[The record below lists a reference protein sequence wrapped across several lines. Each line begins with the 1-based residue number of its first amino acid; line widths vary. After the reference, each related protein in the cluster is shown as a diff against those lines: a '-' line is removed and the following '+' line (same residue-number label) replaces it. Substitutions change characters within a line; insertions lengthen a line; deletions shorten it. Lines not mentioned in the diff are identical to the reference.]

1 MARINLK
8 KLIQR
13 NQETA
18 NILQQLISQS
28 GEVIA
33 ITDNKGEWLMGTTPT
48 DDTSFQLIEFDG
60 ADVGKV
66 YGKVGAKPIAN
77 LIQLLV
83 NQEQE
88 RKKLGTEVLDLYR
101 EVNLMYNFAQKLGET
116 IDQTDIA
123 QLTLEETNNLISATG
138 GMVALFQEDNN
149 QVDLV
154 ARFGN
159 PITEKESLTDQNH
172 LYRQLMTKE
181 AAGIINDFESD
192 EGTVI
197 SILYSPLKVKNHQL
211 GIILLISDKG
221 YHYTAADLK
230 LLSTL
235 SIQSAAAI
243 ESAQLYEKNIRE
255 AKERE
260 TAIRILHEA
269 ASRFVPNEF
278 IKSLGYDQITQ
289 VKLGDSVEKEV
300 TVFFSDIR
308 GYTSLS
314 EKMTPA
320 ETFKLVNS
328 FNNRMGPIILR
339 NKGFINQYL
348 GDGIMAIFPYS
359 PLDAI
364 KASVEMHKE
373 LQRYNIK
380 REHKKRTP
388 IRIGIGL
395 HTGPLIMGIT
405 GDIQRMDATTISDT
419 VNTAARIESL
429 TKYYGVNI
437 LLTEGCI
444 SNLDSDAK
452 SKLYDNFNL
461 RYLGKV
467 QVKGKKQAV
476 KIHEC
481 FDGDLPE
488 IEQCKNEYHSD
499 FESALQHFHDKK
511 FTRAATTLGQ
521 IVLKNPEDKTAC
533 LFFNKAN
540 QLMLNGVGDGW
551 TGVEMMSVK

>member
-18 NILQQLISQS
+18 AILQQLITQS
-28 GEVIA
+28 GKIIA
-33 ITDNKGEWLMGTTPT
+33 IADNKGKWLMGSPP
-48 DDTSFQLIEFDG
+48 DDETLFQLVEFDG
-60 ADVGKV
+60 IEGGRV
-66 YGKVGAKPIAN
+66 YGNEGVKPIAD

-116 IDQTDIA
+116 IDQAGIA
-123 QLTLEETNNLISATG
+123 QLTLAETNNLISATD
-138 GMVALFQEDNN
+138 GMVALFREDNK
-149 QVDLV
+149 QLDLV
-154 ARFGN
+154 AQFGDS
-159 PITEKESLTDQNH
+159 IVKEETLIDQNNF
-172 LYRQLMTKE
+172 YRQLMNKE
-181 AAGIINDFESD
+181 ESGIINDYKNAD
-192 EGTVI
+192 GTII
-197 SILYSPLKVKNHQL
+197 SILYSPLKVKNHLL
-211 GIILLISDKG
+211 GIILLVNHKG
-221 YHYTAADLK
+221 DHYTAADLK

-243 ESAQLYEKNIRE
+243 ESAQLYEKNLKE

-260 TAIRILHEA
+260 KAIRILHEA

-289 VKLGDSVEKEV
+289 VTLGDSVEKEV

-308 GYTSLS
+308 GYTALS
-314 EKMTPA
+314 EKMTPS
-320 ETFKLVNS
+320 ETFQLVNS
-328 FNNRMGPIILR
+328 FNNKMGPIILR

-359 PLDAI
+359 PSDAI
-364 KASVEMHKE
+364 KASVEMHQE
-373 LQRYNIK
+373 LQLYNIK
-380 REHKKRTP
+380 REQKNRAP

-395 HTGPLIMGIT
+395 HAGPLIMGIT
-405 GDIQRMDATTISDT
+405 GDHQRMDATTISDT
-419 VNTAARIESL
+419 VNTAARVESL

-437 LLTEGCI
+437 LLTESCV
-444 SNLDSDAK
+444 SKLHTDSK
-452 SKLYDNFNL
+452 SKLYDNFKL
-461 RYLGKV
+461 RFLGKV

-481 FDGDLPE
+481 YGGDLPE
-488 IEQCKNEYHSD
+488 IIRMKNEYHSD
-499 FESALQHFHDKK
+499 FESALQNFHDQK
-511 FTRAATTLGQ
+511 FASAAATLGQ
-521 IVLKNPEDKTAC
+521 IVLKNPMDKTAC
-533 LFFNKAN
+533 LFLNKAN
-540 QLMLNGVGDGW
+540 QLKLNGVGEEW
-551 TGVEMMSVK
+551 SQ

>member
-1 MARINLK
+1 MTRINLK

-13 NQETA
+13 NQSTA
-18 NILQQLISQS
+18 TILQQLTKQS
-28 GEVIA
+28 GKELSIV
-33 ITDNKGEWLMGTTPT
+33 DNKGKCLMGSIPDQETPFH
-48 DDTSFQLIEFDG
+48 SIKFNEIE
-60 ADVGKV
+60 VGKV
-66 YGKVGAKPIAN
+66 YGNDDIEPIAN

-88 RKKLGTEVLDLYR
+88 RKKLGAEILDLYR

-116 IDQTDIA
+116 ITQDEIA
-123 QLTLEETNNLISATG
+123 NLTLTETKNSISATS
-138 GMVALFQEDNN
+138 GMVALFQEDHQQINLLAN
-149 QVDLV
+149 
-154 ARFGN
+154 FGKAF
-159 PITEKESLTDQNH
+159 TKEESLIDQDNFYH
-172 LYRQLMTKE
+172 QLMRKE
-181 AAGIINDFESD
+181 EGGIINDHKN
-192 EGTVI
+192 EGHEII
-197 SILYSPLKVKNHQL
+197 SILYSPLKVKNHLL
-211 GIILLISDKG
+211 GIICLVNGDG
-221 YHYTAADLK
+221 YHFTAADLK

-243 ESAQLYEKNIRE
+243 ESAQLYEKNLRE

-260 TAIRILHEA
+260 NSIRILHEA

-278 IKSLGYDQITQ
+278 IKSLGYNQITQ
-289 VKLGDSVEKEV
+289 VEVGDSVEKEV

-320 ETFKLVNS
+320 ETFNLVNS
-328 FNNRMGPIILR
+328 FNNKMGPIILR

-359 PLDAI
+359 PTDAI
-364 KASVEMHKE
+364 KASVEMHQE
-373 LQRYNIK
+373 LQKYNLK
-380 REHKKRTP
+380 REQKNRAP
-388 IRIGIGL
+388 ICIGIGL

-405 GDIQRMDATTISDT
+405 GDFQRMDATTISDT

-437 LLTEGCI
+437 LLTESCL
-444 SNLDSDAK
+444 SKLDSNTKQD
-452 SKLYDNFNL
+452 LENNFNL

-467 QVKGKKQAV
+467 QVKGKKQAI

-481 FDGDLPE
+481 YDGDLPNLVKF
-488 IEQCKNEYHSD
+488 KNEYHHD
-499 FESALQHFHDKK
+499 FKLALENFHNKN
-511 FTRAATTLGQ
+511 FTSAATTLGQ
-521 IVLKNPEDKTAC
+521 IVLKNPEDKTAR
-533 LFFNKAN
+533 LFFIKAN
-540 QLMLNGVGDGW
+540 QFMLDGAGENW

>member
-8 KLIQR
+8 KLILR
-13 NQETA
+13 NKETA
-18 NILQQLISQS
+18 AILQQLIAQS
-28 GEVIA
+28 GKVIA
-33 ITDNKGEWLMGTTPT
+33 IADNKGKWLMGNPLDDETP
-48 DDTSFQLIEFDG
+48 FQLIEFG
-60 ADVGKV
+60 GTEVGRI
-66 YGKVGAKPIAN
+66 YGSEGVKPIAD
-77 LIQLLV
+77 LIQFLV

-88 RKKLGTEVLDLYR
+88 RKKLGTEILDLYR

-116 IDQTDIA
+116 INQAGIA

-138 GMVALFQEDNN
+138 GMVALFQEDNK

-154 ARFGN
+154 AEFGN
-159 PITEKESLTDQNH
+159 SIVKEETLIDQNNF
-172 LYRQLMTKE
+172 YRQLMNKKE
-181 AAGIINDFESD
+181 AGIINDSKNAD
-192 EGTVI
+192 GTVI

-211 GIILLISDKG
+211 GIILLVNDKG
-221 YHYTAADLK
+221 DDYTAADLK

-243 ESAQLYEKNIRE
+243 ESAQLYEKNLRE
-255 AKERE
+255 AQERE

-278 IKSLGYDQITQ
+278 IKSLGYEQITQ
-289 VKLGDSVEKEV
+289 VTLGDSIEKEV

-320 ETFKLVNS
+320 ETFQLVNS
-328 FNNRMGPIILR
+328 FNNKMGPIILR

-359 PLDAI
+359 PSDAI
-364 KASVEMHKE
+364 KASVEMHEE
-373 LQRYNIK
+373 LQRYNIR
-380 REHKKRTP
+380 REQKNREP
-388 IRIGIGL
+388 IRVGIGL

-405 GDIQRMDATTISDT
+405 GDHQRLDATTISDT

-437 LLTEGCI
+437 LLTESCV
-444 SNLDSDAK
+444 
-452 SKLYDNFNL
+452 SKLDAEAKNKLYNNFSL

-467 QVKGKKQAV
+467 QVKGKKQAI

-481 FDGDLPE
+481 YNGDLPE
-488 IEQCKNEYHSD
+488 VIQSKNEYHSD
-499 FESALQHFHDKK
+499 FESALQNFHEQK
-511 FTRAATTLGQ
+511 FTNAAAILGQ
-521 IVLKNPEDKTAC
+521 IVLKNPKDKTAC

-540 QLMLNGVGDGW
+540 QLMLSGGGEGW